1 MAVKI
6 KLRRVGKRNAGSHRI
21 VVIDSRRPR
30 DGNYIEKVG
39 MYDPRHKNEKI
50 DLERVN
56 YWLSVGAQPSD
67 TVSAIIN
74 RARAGVPMG
83 SERAERNSN
92 SSGPGERSSGTESRD
107 ASEAPKETEN

>member
-39 MYDPRHKNEKI
+39 MYDPRHKTEKI
-50 DLERVN
+50 DLERVS
-56 YWLSVGAQPSD
+56 YWISVGAQPSD

-83 SERAERNSN
+83 SERAVKDAN
-92 SSGPGERSSGTESRD
+92 SSGTEEQLSEAESGD
-107 ASEAPKETEN
+107 ASEN